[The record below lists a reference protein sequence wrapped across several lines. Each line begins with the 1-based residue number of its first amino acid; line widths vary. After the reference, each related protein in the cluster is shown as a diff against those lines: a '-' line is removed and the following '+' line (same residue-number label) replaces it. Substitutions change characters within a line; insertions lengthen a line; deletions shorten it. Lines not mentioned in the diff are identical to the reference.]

1 MILEVMYDAP
11 NNTPHAEPDSE
22 YVILYN
28 NSCGDISLAGWE
40 LCDNAGC
47 LTLEIGTLSQGTAT
61 AIIHSTD
68 TAGLAAYGCPLTSAI
83 KDRNAAF
90 VEDAWFSNNL
100 ANGGDKLE
108 LKNPGGTTIDRLS
121 YGSNTSI
128 FNPSIGISAPGEST
142 HRTGYPWSGT
152 LPANSDASAWEASPV
167 SGHICNI
174 SSSGTF

>member
-68 TAGLAAYGCPLTSAI
+68 TAGLAAYDPNKQSE
-83 KDRNAAF
+83 R
-90 VEDAWFSNNL
+90 
-100 ANGGDKLE
+100 DKRA
-108 LKNPGGTTIDRLS
+108 GR
-121 YGSNTSI
+121 
-128 FNPSIGISAPGEST
+128 
-142 HRTGYPWSGT
+142 
-152 LPANSDASAWEASPV
+152 ASAGDAARPWR
-167 SGHICNI
+167 
-174 SSSGTF
+174 